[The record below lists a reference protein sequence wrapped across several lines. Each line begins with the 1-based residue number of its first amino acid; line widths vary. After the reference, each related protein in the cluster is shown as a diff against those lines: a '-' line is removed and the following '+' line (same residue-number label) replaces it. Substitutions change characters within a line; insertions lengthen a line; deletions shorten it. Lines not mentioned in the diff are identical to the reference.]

1 MSKVKLY
8 KYQEEAF
15 NNTMEI
21 YKSSNRACI
30 IMATGTGKS
39 YVMMRLLEEFDK
51 EDGKAYI
58 LTPNN
63 PTKEQTI
70 EKMVEYNLNN
80 AEFGLY
86 QTINAMTDEE
96 IAKIDCDL
104 IIADE
109 LHRTGA
115 TQWGKKFEH
124 LINTHPKAKVFGVT
138 ATPIRSDGRDMAE
151 KYFDGNKACEISLSD
166 AIVREILPMPLYVSA
181 LYTFEEEYQ
190 NMSDKIEK
198 GNNSVEE
205 KAELQKELFAAKQQ
219 LEKANGVPEIIKK
232 YITNYNGK
240 YIVFCKNK
248 THMKKMKG
256 TVKKWFKQADYNG
269 KIFSYEYYSEDK
281 DANENFNNF
290 QNNNQEGLKLLF
302 VIDMLN
308 EGLHLKDINGC
319 ILLRTTGSHI
329 VYYQQIGRVI
339 DAGSKEQR
347 VILDLVSNF
356 NSLKSFNL
364 KKELKESVRKRQLG
378 NFSDCSK
385 EFELDKFDV
394 VDLVQECI
402 DVFNS
407 IDEKLFNSWEAM
419 YLKYKEYVNKY
430 GSTLI
435 DKENN
440 YQLHRWCIVQRQ
452 YYNNNTLSDL
462 RYEKLNKLNFIWNVD
477 EYEFRNKIKIIE
489 PYVNSDKKIKPN
501 TVDETGF
508 NIYEYVNSCRRQM
521 TDDNFP
527 QWKKEELKKIGL
539 VPIKSREESFKRKV
553 ELFKKYYVEFNTHY
567 IPKKCIYEG
576 EPLGIFVQDIR
587 RLYKKNKLSEERI
600 QLLKEIGFQFEG
612 SISEGLSERYKEDF
626 ISHCEELKECIKH
639 NKKITTYTKWNGYSI
654 GYWFRKQLAR
664 YENGDMS
671 NEEYEIFKEIVT
683 NYKQSA

>member
-21 YKSSNRACI
+21 YKSSDRACV

-51 EDGKAYI
+51 VDGKAYI

-70 EKMVEYNLNN
+70 EKMVEYGLNN

-115 TQWGKKFEH
+115 SQWGKKFEH
-124 LINTHPKAKVFGVT
+124 LINTHPNAKVFGVT

-151 KYFDGNKACEISLSD
+151 EYFDGNKACEISLAD

-198 GNNSVEE
+198 GNNSLEE

-248 THMKKMKG
+248 THMRKMKG

-364 KKELKESVRKRQLG
+364 KKELKESVRKRQIG
-378 NFSDCSK
+378 NFSDCSE

-394 VDLVQECI
+394 VDLVQSCV
-402 DVFNS
+402 DVFNE
-407 IDEKLFNSWEAM
+407 IDSKLKDFWWAKYDEYSKVLSNGVEITGEVRMRFKGWIGGIKRDYESGVLSEDKIDA
-419 YLKYKEYVNKY
+419 LKKIDFDFAKNYISYDWMDYYK
-430 GSTLI
+430 TLI
-435 DKENN
+435 KYIKSNN
-440 YQLHRWCIVQRQ
+440 DIDINSIYRNVVYYDLKIGEWLHRQRNAYRTNCLTDEQ
-452 YYNNNTLSDL
+452 IKKLEDIGLVWNLNNNTFRNNIEKIIDFLETNNRYPSRSDNDEKVLAEIISGWRKQYKRGKLSDTQIKALNDIGFIWDALEYEWNRKYDLCKEYKLLNGCLPATGVLYKEERIGWWINTQKKTITEGKITEERIKMLSDL
-462 RYEKLNKLNFIWNVD
+462 GVD
-477 EYEFRNKIKIIE
+477 
-489 PYVNSDKKIKPN
+489 VDK
-501 TVDETGF
+501 
-508 NIYEYVNSCRRQM
+508 Y
-521 TDDNFP
+521 
-527 QWKKEELKKIGL
+527 
-539 VPIKSREESFKRKV
+539 KV
-553 ELFKKYYVEFNTHY
+553 
-567 IPKKCIYEG
+567 
-576 EPLGIFVQDIR
+576 
-587 RLYKKNKLSEERI
+587 
-600 QLLKEIGFQFEG
+600 
-612 SISEGLSERYKEDF
+612 
-626 ISHCEELKECIKH
+626 
-639 NKKITTYTKWNGYSI
+639 
-654 GYWFRKQLAR
+654 A
-664 YENGDMS
+664 
-671 NEEYEIFKEIVT
+671 
-683 NYKQSA
+683 

>member
-8 KYQEEAF
+8 RYQEEAF

-63 PTKEQTI
+63 PTKEQTV
-70 EKMVEYNLNN
+70 EKMVEYGLNN

-86 QTINAMTDEE
+86 QTINAMTDDE

-124 LINTHPKAKVFGVT
+124 LINTHPNAKVFGVT

-151 KYFDGNKACEISLSD
+151 EYFDGNKACEISLAD
-166 AIVREILPMPLYVSA
+166 AIVREILPMPLYVSG
-181 LYTFEEEYQ
+181 LYTFDEEFS
-190 NMSDKIEK
+190 NMKKKIDGSK
-198 GNNSVEE
+198 NSVEE
-205 KAELQKELFAAKQQ
+205 KFELMETLKFAKQQ
-219 LEKANGVPEIIKK
+219 LEKSNGVPEIIKK

-364 KKELKESVRKRQLG
+364 KKELKESVKKRQLG
-378 NFSDCSK
+378 NFADCSE

-394 VDLVQECI
+394 VDLVQECV
-402 DVFNS
+402 DVFKG
-407 IDEKLFNSWEAM
+407 IDERIISSHIYWTDEEINFLNENYSKMGSGIQK
-419 YLKYKEYVNKY
+419 YLPNKSKSAIMTKANILGLSY
-430 GSTLI
+430 I
-435 DKENN
+435 DKWTNEEDEILKTN
-440 YQLHRWCIVQRQ
+440 YCSK
-452 YYNNNTLSDL
+452 TT
-462 RYEKLNKLNFIWNVD
+462 D
-477 EYEFRNKIKIIE
+477 EVIDILKSNGFVRNRDSILGRCKIL
-489 PYVNSDKKIKPN
+489 
-501 TVDETGF
+501 G
-508 NIYEYVNSCRRQM
+508 
-521 TDDNFP
+521 
-527 QWKKEELKKIGL
+527 LKKIIL
-539 VPIKSREESFKRKV
+539 WTKEEEDVLIKYYPIEGVDVFKRLSNRTKDQC
-553 ELFKKYYVEFNTHY
+553 LTKAHN
-567 IPKKCIYEG
+567 
-576 EPLGIFVQDIR
+576 LG
-587 RLYKKNKLSEERI
+587 LKSNKKNSDWSEEEKNI
-600 QLLKEIGFQFEG
+600 LLKFYQLEG
-612 SISEGLSERYKEDF
+612 SKVSCRLSNRSPQSCTVMAHKLGLNFQGKQKYKYVSYHKLTNKYHVSFSINGKMTSFGYYDSEDEAGRVAMEKAKEYGKF
-626 ISHCEELKECIKH
+626 
-639 NKKITTYTKWNGYSI
+639 
-654 GYWFRKQLAR
+654 
-664 YENGDMS
+664 
-671 NEEYEIFKEIVT
+671 
-683 NYKQSA
+683 

>member
-21 YKSSNRACI
+21 YKRSNRACV

-51 EDGKAYI
+51 EEGRAYI

-63 PTKEQTI
+63 PTKEQTV
-70 EKMVEYNLNN
+70 EKMIEYGLNN

-96 IAKIDCDL
+96 IARIDCDL

-124 LINTHPKAKVFGVT
+124 LINTHPNAKVFGVT

-151 KYFDGNKACEISLSD
+151 EYFEGNKACEISLSD
-166 AIVREILPMPLYVSA
+166 AIVREILPMPLYVSG
-181 LYTFEEEYQ
+181 LYTFDEEFS
-190 NMSDKIEK
+190 NMKKKIDDSR
-198 GNNSVEE
+198 NSVEE
-205 KAELQKELFAAKQQ
+205 KLELMETLKVAKQQ
-219 LEKANGVPEIIKK
+219 LEKSNGVPEIIKK

-339 DAGSKEQR
+339 DAGSEEQR
-347 VILDLVSNF
+347 IILDLVSNF

-364 KKELKESVRKRQLG
+364 KKELKESVKKRRNG
-378 NFSDCSK
+378 KFSECPK

-394 VDLVQECI
+394 VDLVKECV
-402 DVFNS
+402 DVFNN
-407 IDEKLFNSWEAM
+407 IDNMIIGDSWTKEEDDIIRDKYPKLGIEMCLFLPNRSKRAIYHRAIRLKVKKDDKKQIEEWNESEIEKLKTLYPKYSTKCFEQFDNKTIQMLKDKVKELGLMSNLYWDSNEIDILKDKYPSMGSKCSVYFENKNEAQTKQKAHELGIKYERFNKWTEEEINILETYYPIIGSKCVK
-419 YLKYKEYVNKY
+419 YLPNRTERDVRNRAFRLNLITRKPHKSKYKYV
-430 GSTLI
+430 
-435 DKENN
+435 
-440 YQLHRWCIVQRQ
+440 HW
-452 YYNNNTLSDL
+452 
-462 RYEKLNKLNFIWNVD
+462 
-477 EYEFRNKIKIIE
+477 
-489 PYVNSDKKIKPN
+489 DKKK
-501 TVDETGF
+501 E
-508 NIYEYVNSCRRQM
+508 R
-521 TDDNFP
+521 
-527 QWKKEELKKIGL
+527 WKVTFSVGKEK
-539 VPIKSREESFKRKV
+539 FY
-553 ELFKKYYVEFNTHY
+553 F
-567 IPKKCIYEG
+567 
-576 EPLGIFVQDIR
+576 
-587 RLYKKNKLSEERI
+587 
-600 QLLKEIGFQFEG
+600 G
-612 SISEGLSERYKEDF
+612 SYISEDEAGRVAMEKAKEYG
-626 ISHCEELKECIKH
+626 
-639 NKKITTYTKWNGYSI
+639 KI
-654 GYWFRKQLAR
+654 
-664 YENGDMS
+664 
-671 NEEYEIFKEIVT
+671 
-683 NYKQSA
+683 

>member
-63 PTKEQTI
+63 PTKEQTV
-70 EKMVEYNLNN
+70 EKMVEYGLNN

-86 QTINAMTDEE
+86 QTINAMTGEE

-109 LHRTGA
+109 LHRAGA

-124 LINTHPKAKVFGVT
+124 LINTHPNAKVFGVT

-151 KYFDGNKACEISLSD
+151 EFFEGNKACEISLSD
-166 AIVREILPMPLYVSA
+166 AIVREILPMPLYVSG
-181 LYTFEEEYQ
+181 LYTFDEEFS
-190 NMSDKIEK
+190 NMKKKID
-198 GNNSVEE
+198 GSRNSVEE
-205 KAELQKELFAAKQQ
+205 KFELMETLKFAKQQ
-219 LEKANGVPEIIKK
+219 LEKSNGVPEIIKK

-364 KKELKESVRKRQLG
+364 KKELKESIRKRQLG

-394 VDLVQECI
+394 VDLVQECV
-402 DVFNS
+402 DVFKG
-407 IDEKLFNSWEAM
+407 IDERIISSHIYWTDEEINFLNENYSKMGSSIQK
-419 YLKYKEYVNKY
+419 YLPNKSKSAIMTKANILGLSY
-430 GSTLI
+430 I
-435 DKENN
+435 DKWTNEEDEILKTN
-440 YQLHRWCIVQRQ
+440 YCSKTINEVIDILKSNGFV
-452 YYNNNTLSDL
+452 
-462 RYEKLNKLNFIWNVD
+462 
-477 EYEFRNKIKIIE
+477 RNRDSILGRCKIL
-489 PYVNSDKKIKPN
+489 
-501 TVDETGF
+501 G
-508 NIYEYVNSCRRQM
+508 
-521 TDDNFP
+521 
-527 QWKKEELKKIGL
+527 LKKIIL
-539 VPIKSREESFKRKV
+539 WTKEEEDILMKYYPIEGVDVFKRLSNRTKSQC
-553 ELFKKYYVEFNTHY
+553 LTKAHN
-567 IPKKCIYEG
+567 
-576 EPLGIFVQDIR
+576 LGLKSDKRNSDWSDEEKDI
-587 RLYKKNKLSEERI
+587 
-600 QLLKEIGFQFEG
+600 LLKFYQLEG
-612 SISEGLSERYKEDF
+612 SKVSCRLSNRSPQSCTVMAHKLGLNFQGKQKYKYV
-626 ISHCEELKECIKH
+626 SYHKLT
-639 NKKITTYTKWNGYSI
+639 NKYHVSFTINGKITSFGYYDSEDEA
-654 GYWFRKQLAR
+654 GRVAMEKAK
-664 YENGDMS
+664 
-671 NEEYEIFKEIVT
+671 EYGKI
-683 NYKQSA
+683 

>member
-21 YKSSNRACI
+21 YKSSDRACV

-39 YVMMRLLEEFDK
+39 YIMMRLLEEFDRV
-51 EDGKAYI
+51 DGKAYI

-63 PTKEQTI
+63 PTKKQTI
-70 EKMVEYNLNN
+70 DKMIEYDLNN

-96 IAKIDCDL
+96 IARIDCDL

-124 LINTHPKAKVFGVT
+124 LINTHPNAKVFGVT

-151 KYFDGNKACEISLSD
+151 EYFEGNKACEISLSD

-205 KAELQKELFAAKQQ
+205 KVELQKELFAAKQQ

-281 DANENFNNF
+281 YADENFNNF

-339 DAGSKEQR
+339 DADSKEQR

-364 KKELKESVRKRQLG
+364 EKELKESVKKRQLG
-378 NFSDCSK
+378 NFSDCSE

-394 VDLVQECI
+394 VDCVQVCI
-402 DVFNS
+402 DVFNN
-407 IDEKLFNSWEAM
+407 IDAKIIGNCNDWTVEEEKELIKLYPIYGLKKTAKLLERSESSVSHKANRLGLLFNVLSDDDKRIILENYEKHGLTYIKNNFYIAASKKVIDDFAKANNLVNGKQRKWTKEEDEVLISLYGNDNMFELMEKLDRTKSAIQSRA
-419 YLKYKEYVNKY
+419 YVLGLTYKSKSKYKYV
-430 GSTLI
+430 
-435 DKENN
+435 
-440 YQLHRWCIVQRQ
+440 R
-452 YYNNNTLSDL
+452 
-462 RYEKLNKLNFIWNVD
+462 NV
-477 EYEFRNKIKIIE
+477 K
-489 PYVNSDKKIKPN
+489 
-501 TVDETGF
+501 G
-508 NIYEYVNSCRRQM
+508 
-521 TDDNFP
+521 
-527 QWKKEELKKIGL
+527 
-539 VPIKSREESFKRKV
+539 
-553 ELFKKYYVEFNTHY
+553 KYYVSMTING
-567 IPKKCIYEG
+567 KKKH
-576 EPLGIFVQDIR
+576 LGVFQNEDEAGMFA
-587 RLYKKNKLSEERI
+587 LEKA
-600 QLLKEIGFQFEG
+600 KEYG
-612 SISEGLSERYKEDF
+612 
-626 ISHCEELKECIKH
+626 
-639 NKKITTYTKWNGYSI
+639 KI
-654 GYWFRKQLAR
+654 
-664 YENGDMS
+664 
-671 NEEYEIFKEIVT
+671 
-683 NYKQSA
+683 

>member
-39 YVMMRLLEEFDK
+39 YVIMRLLEEFDK

-151 KYFDGNKACEISLSD
+151 EFFEGNKACEISLSD
-166 AIVREILPMPLYVSA
+166 AIVREILPMPLYVSG
-181 LYTFEEEYQ
+181 LYTFDEEFS
-190 NMSDKIEK
+190 NMKKKID
-198 GNNSVEE
+198 GSRNSVEE
-205 KAELQKELFAAKQQ
+205 KFELMETLKFAKQQ
-219 LEKANGVPEIIKK
+219 LEKSNGVPEIIKK

-364 KKELKESVRKRQLG
+364 KNELKESIRKRQLG

-402 DVFNS
+402 DVFKG
-407 IDEKLFNSWEAM
+407 IDERIISSHIYWTDEEINFLNENYGKMGSSIQK
-419 YLKYKEYVNKY
+419 YLPNKSKSAIMTKANILGLSY
-430 GSTLI
+430 I
-435 DKENN
+435 DKWTNEEDEILKTN
-440 YQLHRWCIVQRQ
+440 YCSKTINEVIDILKSNGFV
-452 YYNNNTLSDL
+452 
-462 RYEKLNKLNFIWNVD
+462 
-477 EYEFRNKIKIIE
+477 RNRDSILGRCKIL
-489 PYVNSDKKIKPN
+489 
-501 TVDETGF
+501 G
-508 NIYEYVNSCRRQM
+508 
-521 TDDNFP
+521 
-527 QWKKEELKKIGL
+527 LKKIIL
-539 VPIKSREESFKRKV
+539 WTKEEEDILMKYYPIEGVDVFKRLSNRTKSQC
-553 ELFKKYYVEFNTHY
+553 LTKAHN
-567 IPKKCIYEG
+567 
-576 EPLGIFVQDIR
+576 LGLKSDKRNSDWSDEEKDI
-587 RLYKKNKLSEERI
+587 
-600 QLLKEIGFQFEG
+600 LLKFYQLEG
-612 SISEGLSERYKEDF
+612 SKVSCRLSNRSPQSCTVMAHKLGLNFQGKQKYKYV
-626 ISHCEELKECIKH
+626 SYHKLT
-639 NKKITTYTKWNGYSI
+639 NKYHVSFTINGKITSFGYYDSEDEA
-654 GYWFRKQLAR
+654 GRVAMEKAK
-664 YENGDMS
+664 
-671 NEEYEIFKEIVT
+671 EYGKI
-683 NYKQSA
+683 

>member
-21 YKSSNRACI
+21 YKSSNRACV

-63 PTKEQTI
+63 PTKEQTV
-70 EKMVEYNLNN
+70 EKMVEYGLNN

-86 QTINAMTDEE
+86 QTINAMTDDE

-124 LINTHPKAKVFGVT
+124 LINTHPNAKVFGVT

-151 KYFDGNKACEISLSD
+151 EYFYGNKACEISLAD

-248 THMKKMKG
+248 THMKKMRG

-281 DANENFNNF
+281 NANENFNNF

-364 KKELKESVRKRQLG
+364 KNELKESVRKRQLG
-378 NFSDCSK
+378 NFSECSK
-385 EFELDKFDV
+385 DFKINKFEIEDCI
-394 VDLVQECI
+394 QNCI
-402 DVFNS
+402 DVFDS
-407 IDEKLFNSWEAM
+407 IDDKIIDNWNEKDTTFLIENYCTLGGSKCAEILCRTKKAIHKKAVKLNLKSDFHWSDEEIKILKEKYPTMGKKCVKFLPKRNEDTIVAKASK
-419 YLKYKEYVNKY
+419 LGIRSNVISLKGKNKYKYVTYNKRN
-430 GSTLI
+430 
-435 DKENN
+435 NN
-440 YQLHRWCIVQRQ
+440 YMVNISIKGKKF
-452 YYNNNTLSDL
+452 YFGS
-462 RYEKLNKLNFIWNVD
+462 YETEEEAGKVALEKAK
-477 EYEFRNKIKIIE
+477 EY
-489 PYVNSDKKIKPN
+489 
-501 TVDETGF
+501 G
-508 NIYEYVNSCRRQM
+508 
-521 TDDNFP
+521 
-527 QWKKEELKKIGL
+527 
-539 VPIKSREESFKRKV
+539 KV
-553 ELFKKYYVEFNTHY
+553 
-567 IPKKCIYEG
+567 I
-576 EPLGIFVQDIR
+576 
-587 RLYKKNKLSEERI
+587 
-600 QLLKEIGFQFEG
+600 
-612 SISEGLSERYKEDF
+612 
-626 ISHCEELKECIKH
+626 
-639 NKKITTYTKWNGYSI
+639 
-654 GYWFRKQLAR
+654 
-664 YENGDMS
+664 
-671 NEEYEIFKEIVT
+671 
-683 NYKQSA
+683 

>member
-70 EKMVEYNLNN
+70 NKMVEYDLNN

-86 QTINAMTDEE
+86 QTINAMTDDE

-124 LINTHPKAKVFGVT
+124 LINTHPNAKVFGVT

-151 KYFDGNKACEISLSD
+151 EYFEGNKACEISLSD

-181 LYTFEEEYQ
+181 LYTFEEEYK

-198 GNNSVEE
+198 GNNSLEE
-205 KAELQKELFAAKQQ
+205 KAEIQKELLAAKQQ

-256 TVKKWFKQADYNG
+256 TVKKWFKQAGYNG

-378 NFSDCSK
+378 NFSDCS
-385 EFELDKFDV
+385 EDFELEKFDV
-394 VDLVQECI
+394 VDCVQECV
-402 DVFNS
+402 DVFNN
-407 IDEKLFNSWEAM
+407 IDYEILCNDWSEK
-419 YLKYKEYVNKY
+419 
-430 GSTLI
+430 
-435 DKENN
+435 
-440 YQLHRWCIVQRQ
+440 
-452 YYNNNTLSDL
+452 
-462 RYEKLNKLNFIWNVD
+462 EKDIL
-477 EYEFRNKIKIIE
+477 
-489 PYVNSDKKIKPN
+489 
-501 TVDETGF
+501 
-508 NIYEYVNSCRRQM
+508 
-521 TDDNFP
+521 
-527 QWKKEELKKIGL
+527 
-539 VPIKSREESFKRKV
+539 
-553 ELFKKYYVEFNTHY
+553 KKYYPTIGIKCKKYLNRRSEKSIIIEAGRLGLSQKRIDWSEEEIELLKKHY
-567 IPKKCIYEG
+567 PHIGTKVQNKLKDKSIPSIRNKAMQ
-576 EPLGIFVQDIR
+576 LGIKYLGNIWSENDDEILKKYYPIIGCECKKYLNNQFLSNDSISNRARKLGIKYLNRAEWSKRETQILINNYMDKNIYNMLPDKTPKQIEIKR
-587 RLYKKNKLSEERI
+587 RTLKLGKRNKSSKYMYVTKRGRSRSGSDKYEV
-600 QLLKEIGFQFEG
+600 GFYIEG
-612 SISEGLSERYKEDF
+612 SYISFGLYDDEDEAGRVALEKAKEYG
-626 ISHCEELKECIKH
+626 
-639 NKKITTYTKWNGYSI
+639 KI
-654 GYWFRKQLAR
+654 
-664 YENGDMS
+664 
-671 NEEYEIFKEIVT
+671 
-683 NYKQSA
+683 

>member
-21 YKSSNRACI
+21 YKSSDRACV

-51 EDGKAYI
+51 VDGKSYI

-70 EKMVEYNLNN
+70 EKMVEYGLNN

-96 IAKIDCDL
+96 IARIDCDL

-124 LINTHPKAKVFGVT
+124 LINTHPNAKVFGVT

-151 KYFDGNKACEISLSD
+151 EYFEGNKACEISLSD

-190 NMSDKIEK
+190 NMSKKIEK
-198 GNNSVEE
+198 GNNTVEE
-205 KAELQKELFAAKQQ
+205 KTKLQKELLAAKQQ

-256 TVKKWFKQADYNG
+256 TVKKWFKQAGYNG

-281 DANENFNNF
+281 NADNNFNNF

-378 NFSDCSK
+378 NFSDCSSD
-385 EFELDKFDV
+385 FELDKFDI
-394 VDLVQECI
+394 VDCVQECV
-402 DVFNS
+402 DVFENIDSHINISTMRELLFLWDMYVDSGYDENVIEDIESFRKLKCRWRNNIQKGKVSQKNIKILQEHNFPFSYTEEMKQKTDYLKDNDLIKEHQYDNRTSFIEFKSFLIMYLNNGNS
-407 IDEKLFNSWEAM
+407 IDNLTENTVYENYELGKHFNV
-419 YLKYKEYVNKY
+419 YKYRKEYDEFFKSIGVNVNRYNQRELFIYKIELLSECMNK
-430 GSTLI
+430 GISIGKSLI
-435 DKENN
+435 YKGERLGDW
-440 YQLHRWCIVQRQ
+440 YRVQRKN
-452 YYNNNTLSDL
+452 Y
-462 RYEKLNKLNFIWNVD
+462 RKGKLKSYKIDEFIK
-477 EYEFRNKIKIIE
+477 RNIPLEIKE
-489 PYVNSDKKIKPN
+489 V
-501 TVDETGF
+501 
-508 NIYEYVNSCRRQM
+508 
-521 TDDNFP
+521 
-527 QWKKEELKKIGL
+527 
-539 VPIKSREESFKRKV
+539 
-553 ELFKKYYVEFNTHY
+553 
-567 IPKKCIYEG
+567 
-576 EPLGIFVQDIR
+576 
-587 RLYKKNKLSEERI
+587 
-600 QLLKEIGFQFEG
+600 
-612 SISEGLSERYKEDF
+612 
-626 ISHCEELKECIKH
+626 
-639 NKKITTYTKWNGYSI
+639 
-654 GYWFRKQLAR
+654 A
-664 YENGDMS
+664 
-671 NEEYEIFKEIVT
+671 
-683 NYKQSA
+683 

>member
-21 YKSSNRACI
+21 YKSSNRACV

-63 PTKEQTI
+63 PTKEQTA
-70 EKMVEYNLNN
+70 EKMVEYGLNN

-86 QTINAMTDEE
+86 QTINAMTGEE

-124 LINTHPKAKVFGVT
+124 LINTHPNAKVFGVT

-151 KYFDGNKACEISLSD
+151 EYFEGNKAYEISLAD

-190 NMSDKIEK
+190 NMIEKIEK

-308 EGLHLKDINGC
+308 EGLHLKDISGC

-394 VDLVQECI
+394 VDCVQECV
-402 DVFNS
+402 DVFSTIDSKICINWTEEEKKILIKLFPKMGIKVVDFLNNKTVSAIQTMAYKLGLVSNS
-407 IDEKLFNSWEAM
+407 TWTAEELAILKEYYPLEGVDVYKRLENKSKDQCKWKASAMKLHCRKGWSIEEIEKLKDS
-419 YLKYKEYVNKY
+419 Y
-430 GSTLI
+430 ST
-435 DKENN
+435 K
-440 YQLHRWCIVQRQ
+440 
-452 YYNNNTLSDL
+452 T
-462 RYEKLNKLNFIWNVD
+462 
-477 EYEFRNKIKIIE
+477 
-489 PYVNSDKKIKPN
+489 
-501 TVDETGF
+501 
-508 NIYEYVNSCRRQM
+508 
-521 TDDNFP
+521 
-527 QWKKEELKKIGL
+527 KEELL
-539 VPIKSREESFKRKV
+539 EMFP
-553 ELFKKYYVEFNTHY
+553 
-567 IPKKCIYEG
+567 
-576 EPLGIFVQDIR
+576 
-587 RLYKKNKLSEERI
+587 NKTWSAI
-600 QLLKEIGFQFEG
+600 QTIA
-612 SISEGLSERYKEDF
+612 S
-626 ISHCEELKECIKH
+626 KH
-639 NKKITTYTKWNGYSI
+639 NIKKVDWNDD
-654 GYWFRKQLAR
+654 
-664 YENGDMS
+664 E
-671 NEEYEIFKEIVT
+671 KEIVELYYPIEGGKVLDRLVGKT
-683 NYKQSA
+683 IHQLRAYVKRNNIKNRNVS

>member
-51 EDGKAYI
+51 VDGKAYI

-63 PTKEQTI
+63 PTKEQTV
-70 EKMVEYNLNN
+70 EKMIEYGLNN

-96 IAKIDCDL
+96 IARIDCDL

-115 TQWGKKFEH
+115 NQWGKKFEH
-124 LINTHPKAKVFGVT
+124 LINTHPNAKVFGVT

-151 KYFDGNKACEISLSD
+151 EYFEGNKACEISLSD
-166 AIVREILPMPLYVSA
+166 AIVREILPMPLYVSG
-181 LYTFEEEYQ
+181 LYTFDEEFS
-190 NMSDKIEK
+190 NMKKKID
-198 GNNSVEE
+198 GSRNSVEE
-205 KAELQKELFAAKQQ
+205 KLELMETLKFAKQQ
-219 LEKANGVPEIIKK
+219 LEKSNGVPEIIKK

-269 KIFSYEYYSEDK
+269 KIFSYEYYSENK
-281 DANENFNNF
+281 EANENFNNF

-347 VILDLVSNF
+347 IILDLVSNF

-378 NFSDCSK
+378 KFSDCS
-385 EFELDKFDV
+385 EDFELDKFDV
-394 VDLVQECI
+394 VDCIQECV

-407 IDEKLFNSWEAM
+407 IDERICSYHIPYA
-419 YLKYKEYVNKY
+419 
-430 GSTLI
+430 
-435 DKENN
+435 D
-440 YQLHRWCIVQRQ
+440 
-452 YYNNNTLSDL
+452 
-462 RYEKLNKLNFIWNVD
+462 YE
-477 EYEFRNKIKIIE
+477 II
-489 PYVNSDKKIKPN
+489 N
-501 TVDETGF
+501 
-508 NIYEYVNSCRRQM
+508 
-521 TDDNFP
+521 
-527 QWKKEELKKIGL
+527 L
-539 VPIKSREESFKRKV
+539 
-553 ELFKKYYVEFNTHY
+553 KKYYPSMGT
-567 IPKKCIYEG
+567 KCRIYLNNRTDESIKG
-576 EPLGIFVQDIR
+576 MAKYLGIKVKNTSRWTKDEDEVLDKYKGSNIDELSKLLPNRTRTSIMNRLIR
-587 RLYKKNKLSEERI
+587 KGLTQKHNRWNEEEIELLKIYYPEMGTDCIKYFKNRTRQTIMLKANKLGLVKTNGRALMEYKK
-600 QLLKEIGFQFEG
+600 Q
-612 SISEGLSERYKEDF
+612 
-626 ISHCEELKECIKH
+626 
-639 NKKITTYTKWNGYSI
+639 
-654 GYWFRKQLAR
+654 
-664 YENGDMS
+664 
-671 NEEYEIFKEIVT
+671 
-683 NYKQSA
+683 